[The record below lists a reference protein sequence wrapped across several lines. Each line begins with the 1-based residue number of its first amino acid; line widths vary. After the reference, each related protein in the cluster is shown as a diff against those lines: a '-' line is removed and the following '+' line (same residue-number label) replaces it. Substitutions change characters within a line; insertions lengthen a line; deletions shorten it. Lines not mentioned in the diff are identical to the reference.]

1 MVGIV
6 NPSKNKTLSDYKER
20 ASELSKAV
28 TPGRTMY
35 GGKLVDSD
43 DADSND
49 DDGDD
54 DDSDDSSKS
63 KDGDDDSAA
72 QFLQVPVFGL
82 IGVIGLA
89 YAMV

>member
-6 NPSKNKTLSDYKER
+6 NPSKNKTLNDYKER
-20 ASELSKAV
+20 ASELSMAV

-43 DADSND
+43 DADSK
-49 DDGDD
+49 D

-63 KDGDDDSAA
+63 NDSDNDSAA
-72 QFLQVPVFGL
+72 RFLQVPVFGL
-82 IGVIGLA
+82 LGVISLA
-89 YAMV
+89 YAMVQI